1 MSEQFKEYVTGG
13 AFQLSLS
20 RRQTEMICHIDQFGW
35 TYGYVSTCGA
45 LIGKGLCERVMD
57 GEFPKVQL
65 TEAGRA
71 VVPLLKLAGLY
82 ERFDLPEFAEAAPIE
97 IKITRKAS
105 AKDPV
110 EQQ

>member
-65 TEAGRA
+65 TEAGKA

-82 ERFDLPEFAEAAPIE
+82 ERFEFPDLVEA
-97 IKITRKAS
+97 T
-105 AKDPV
+105 PV
-110 EQQ
+110 EITIKRKTQASTLTE